1 MWIIKQTKQ
10 KQIEFSGNEWQTTK
24 QGRKKSLKVTNQC
37 FHHKCFSCQSCSNSG
52 TWIGEQISLLQM
64 QTREM
69 ISFLFFGGGYSNE
82 FTFLFFV
89 KSWIEQYIKEK
100 TYIKLIIASIQWPLL
115 PDIITYFTELLQEL
129 NDLIYIEY
137 LPP

>member
-1 MWIIKQTKQ
+1 M
-10 KQIEFSGNEWQTTK
+10 
-24 QGRKKSLKVTNQC
+24 
-37 FHHKCFSCQSCSNSG
+37 H
-52 TWIGEQISLLQM
+52 
-64 QTREM
+64 TREM

-115 PDIITYFTELLQEL
+115 PDIITYFIELLQEL

>member
-1 MWIIKQTKQ
+1 
-10 KQIEFSGNEWQTTK
+10 
-24 QGRKKSLKVTNQC
+24 
-37 FHHKCFSCQSCSNSG
+37 
-52 TWIGEQISLLQM
+52 M

-69 ISFLFFGGGYSNE
+69 ISFLFFFFSGYSNE

-115 PDIITYFTELLQEL
+115 PDNITYFIELLQEL

>member
-1 MWIIKQTKQ
+1 
-10 KQIEFSGNEWQTTK
+10 
-24 QGRKKSLKVTNQC
+24 
-37 FHHKCFSCQSCSNSG
+37 
-52 TWIGEQISLLQM
+52 M

-69 ISFLFFGGGYSNE
+69 ISFLFFFLFGYSNE